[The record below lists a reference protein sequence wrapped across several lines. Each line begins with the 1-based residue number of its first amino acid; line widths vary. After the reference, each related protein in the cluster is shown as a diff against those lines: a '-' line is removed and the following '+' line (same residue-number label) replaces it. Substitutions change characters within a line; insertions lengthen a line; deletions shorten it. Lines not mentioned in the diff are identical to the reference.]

1 MPPVAA
7 VGASIMS
14 AVGGITLSGLA
25 TGAMVAGTAMTA
37 IGAITGNKTISKIG
51 MGLGLAGG
59 VGSMATSAMGTANQ
73 TLGKTSTALLEK
85 TPGLQTTGDLL
96 KPKFA
101 GGATASA
108 ESFIKNAD
116 SVGKFDPELSKSFFD
131 RANTTL
137 TKYSG
142 LMNIAGGM
150 GEAYMVNEQNQVR
163 KDLLDKEI
171 NFQQNNIDWQH
182 RNNSVPLPVQGMQ
195 VTRKPNAYAPLLQRQ

>member
-1 MPPVAA
+1 MPAVAA
-7 VGASIMS
+7 IGGTIMS
-14 AVGGITLSGLA
+14 AVGGITLGGLA

-37 IGAITGNKTISKIG
+37 IGAITGSKTLTKIG

-59 VGSMATSAMGTANQ
+59 VGSVATSMMGASKQ
-73 TLGKTSTALLEK
+73 ATSSALLNK
-85 TPGLQTTGDLL
+85 TPGTFEASDFV
-96 KPKFA
+96 KPKLA

-108 ESFIKNAD
+108 DSFIKNAD

-182 RNNSVPLPVQGMQ
+182 RNNSVPLPANTLQ
-195 VTRKPNAYAPLLQRQ
+195 VTRKPNAYVPLLQR